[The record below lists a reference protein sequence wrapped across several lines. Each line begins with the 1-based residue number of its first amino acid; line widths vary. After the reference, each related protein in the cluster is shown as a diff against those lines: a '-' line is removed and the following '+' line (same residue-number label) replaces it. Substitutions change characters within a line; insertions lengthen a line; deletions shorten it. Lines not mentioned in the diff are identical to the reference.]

1 MKVLS
6 FGEILWD
13 IIEGK
18 KFLGGAPFNFAAHM
32 AQCGAKAYIISRLGK
47 DDLGKKAAEMAASYE
62 VNTSLIQW
70 DEKYPT
76 GTVEVTLNQG
86 QPDYTIHTSVA
97 YDFIDYTELNNK
109 MRDQEF
115 DVFYFGSLAQ
125 RSAISK
131 QTLKSLLVKN
141 TFDYVFYDV
150 NLRKDSFS
158 KEIIHN
164 SLQLCNILKLNHSE
178 VPEISHLLYQADLSM
193 EAFCQKMYIDYELEL
208 IIITAAEKG
217 CYIFEAD
224 KLQLVPGRAVEV
236 ADAVGAGDSF
246 SAAFMYV
253 YFHKGDALAAA
264 KIANQV
270 GGFVA
275 SHHGAIPSYAEEIKS
290 LLTLL

>member
-13 IIEGK
+13 IIEGRK
-18 KFLGGAPFNFAAHM
+18 YLGGAPFNFAAHM
-32 AQCGAKAYIISRLGK
+32 AQCGGKAYIISRLGK
-47 DDLGKKAAEMAASYE
+47 DELGKKAAEMAASYE

-70 DEKYPT
+70 DEKHPT
-76 GTVEVTLNQG
+76 GTVEVILNQG

-97 YDFIDYTELNNK
+97 YDFIDYADVNSKLQ
-109 MRDQEF
+109 DQEF
-115 DVFYFGSLAQ
+115 EVFYFGSLAQ

-131 QTLKSLLVKN
+131 QTLKNLLAKHN
-141 TFDYVFYDV
+141 FDYVFYDV

-158 KEIIHN
+158 KEIIHD
-164 SLQLCNILKLNHSE
+164 SLKLCNILKLNHSE
-178 VPEISHLLYQADLSM
+178 VPEISQLLYKADLSM
-193 EAFCQKMYIDYELEL
+193 EEFCQKMYIDYELEL

-224 KLQLVPGRAVEV
+224 KLQLVPGKAVEV

-246 SAAFMYV
+246 SAAFMYI
-253 YFHKGDALAAA
+253 YFHKGDAIAAA
-264 KIANQV
+264 KVANQV

-275 SHHGAIPSYAEEIKS
+275 SHHGAIPSYSEEIKS
-290 LLTLL
+290 LLTLF

>member
-18 KFLGGAPFNFAAHM
+18 NYLGGAPFNFSAHM

-47 DDLGKKAAEMAASYE
+47 DELGKEAAEIASTYE

-70 DEKYPT
+70 DEKHPT
-76 GTVEVTLNQG
+76 GTVEVVLNEG
-86 QPDYTIHTSVA
+86 QPDYTIHASVA
-97 YDFIDYTELNNK
+97 YDFIDYAEVSSKLQG
-109 MRDQEF
+109 QEF

-125 RSAISK
+125 RNHTSK
-131 QTLKSLLVKN
+131 NTLKSLLGKN

-150 NLRKDSFS
+150 NLRKDSFN
-158 KEIIHN
+158 KEIIHD
-164 SLQLCNILKLNHSE
+164 SLKLCNILKLNHSE
-178 VPEISHLLYQADLSM
+178 VPVIAQLLYKADLSM
-193 EAFCQKMYIDYELEL
+193 EDFCTKMSIDYELEL

-224 KLQLVPGRAVEV
+224 KLQLIPGKAVAV

-246 SAAFMYV
+246 SAAFMYN
-253 YFHKGDALAAA
+253 YFHKGDALTAA
-264 KIANQV
+264 KVANQV

-275 SHHGAIPSYAEEIKS
+275 SHHGAIPSYSEEIKS

>member
-18 KFLGGAPFNFAAHM
+18 KYLGGAPFNFAAHM
-32 AQCGAKAYIISRLGK
+32 ASCGAKAYIISRLGK
-47 DDLGKKAAEMAASYE
+47 DELGKKAAEMAASYE

-70 DEKYPT
+70 DEKHPT
-76 GTVEVTLNQG
+76 GTVEVILNEG

-97 YDFIDYTELNNK
+97 YDFIDYAEVNSKLQ
-109 MRDQEF
+109 DQEF
-115 DVFYFGSLAQ
+115 EVFYFGSLAQ

-131 QTLKSLLVKN
+131 QTLKSLLAKHN
-141 TFDYVFYDV
+141 FDYVFYDV

-158 KEIIHN
+158 KDIIHD
-164 SLQLCNILKLNHSE
+164 SLKLCNILKLNHSE
-178 VPEISHLLYQADLSM
+178 VPEISQLLYKADLSM
-193 EAFCQKMYIDYELEL
+193 DEFCKKMYIDYELEL

-224 KLQLVPGRAVEV
+224 QLQLVPGRAVEV

-246 SAAFMYV
+246 SAAFMYI
-253 YFHKGDALAAA
+253 YFHKGNAMAAA
-264 KIANQV
+264 KVANQV

-275 SHHGAIPSYAEEIKS
+275 SHHGAIPSYSEEIKS

>member
-18 KFLGGAPFNFAAHM
+18 KYLGGAPFNFSAHM
-32 AQCGAKAYIISRLGK
+32 AQCGAKAFIISRLGK
-47 DDLGKKAAEMAASYE
+47 DELGKKAAEMAASYE

-70 DEKYPT
+70 DDKHPT
-76 GTVEVTLNQG
+76 GTVEVILNQG

-97 YDFIDYTELNNK
+97 YDFIDYTEVSSKLQ
-109 MRDQEF
+109 DQEF

-125 RSAISK
+125 RTVTSR
-131 QTLKSLLVKN
+131 QTLKSLLAKN

-158 KEIIHN
+158 KDIIHD
-164 SLQLCNILKLNHSE
+164 SLKLCNILKLNHSE
-178 VPEISHLLYQADLSM
+178 VPEVSQLLYKADLSM
-193 EAFCQKMYIDYELEL
+193 EEFCKKMYIDYELEL
-208 IIITAAEKG
+208 VIITAAEKG

-246 SAAFMYV
+246 SAAFMYI

-264 KIANQV
+264 KVANQV

-275 SHHGAIPSYAEEIKS
+275 SHHGAIPSYSEEIKS

>member
-6 FGEILWD
+6 FGEVLWD

-18 KFLGGAPFNFAAHM
+18 NYLGGAPFNFAAHM

-47 DDLGKKAAEMAASYE
+47 DELGRKAAAMAASYE

-76 GTVEVTLNQG
+76 GTVEVVLQEG

-97 YDFIDYTELNNK
+97 YDFIDYGDVNSKLEE
-109 MRDQEF
+109 QEF

-125 RSAISK
+125 RSPTTK
-131 QTLKSLLVKN
+131 QTIKNLLAKHN
-141 TFDYVFYDV
+141 FDYVFYDV
-150 NLRKDSFS
+150 NLRKDSYN
-158 KEIIHN
+158 KDIIDD
-164 SLQLCNILKLNHSE
+164 SLKLCNILKLNHSE
-178 VPEISHLLYQADLSM
+178 VPVVSQLLYKTELSL
-193 EAFCQKMYIDYELEL
+193 EAFCKKMYNDYELEL

-224 KLQLVPGRAVEV
+224 KLQLISGRAVSV

-246 SAAFMYV
+246 SAAFMYI
-253 YFHKGDALAAA
+253 YFHKGDSIAAA
-264 KIANQV
+264 KVANQV

-275 SHHGAIPSYAEEIKS
+275 SHHGAIPTYSEEIRG